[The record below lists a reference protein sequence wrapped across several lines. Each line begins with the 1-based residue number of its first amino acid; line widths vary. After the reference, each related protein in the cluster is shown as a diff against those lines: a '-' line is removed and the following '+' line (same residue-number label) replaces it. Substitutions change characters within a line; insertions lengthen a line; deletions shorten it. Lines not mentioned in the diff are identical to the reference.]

1 MVSSHRLCSRRLAL
15 VSMLGSAKCRSEL
28 NLSVGI
34 LWFPADQK
42 LVPWWWSRYRCWHLM
57 RRICSMSN
65 EPLLWRKAKPARLV
79 IADDHE
85 LARAG
90 LRAMLTGQRGLEL
103 VGEAANGREALAL
116 CRRLQPDLA
125 LIDVRMPEQDGLAA
139 CRAIK
144 RECPATS
151 VILVTMH
158 ENPEYLLEAL
168 KAGAAG
174 YVLKDISQ
182 RELIA
187 AVQGVLRG
195 EAILNK
201 ELVIR
206 LLGHLAGQTP
216 SQEELLLGRL
226 SPREREVLQL
236 LTQGQTNREI
246 AQQLIVSVST
256 VKIHVEHILAKLG
269 VSDRTQAAVRAIEL
283 GLLPTITKE

>member
-1 MVSSHRLCSRRLAL
+1 
-15 VSMLGSAKCRSEL
+15 
-28 NLSVGI
+28 
-34 LWFPADQK
+34 
-42 LVPWWWSRYRCWHLM
+42 
-57 RRICSMSN
+57 MSN
-65 EPLLWRKAKPARLV
+65 ELLLSRQAKPARLV

-90 LRAMLTGQRGLEL
+90 LRAMLTGQRGLEV
-103 VGEAANGREALAL
+103 VGEAANGHEALML

-125 LIDVRMPEQDGLAA
+125 LIDVRMPVQDGLAT

-144 RECPATS
+144 QEYPATS
-151 VILVTMH
+151 VILITIH
-158 ENPEYLLEAL
+158 ANPEYLIEAL

-182 RELIA
+182 RELIM
-187 AVQGVLRG
+187 AVQGVLCG
-195 EAILNK
+195 ESILNK
-201 ELVIR
+201 ELMIH
-206 LLGHLAGQTP
+206 LLRRMASETP
-216 SQEELLLGRL
+216 SQEELPAGRL

-246 AQQLIVSVST
+246 AGNLTVSVST

-283 GLLPTITKE
+283 GLLQTTS

>member
-1 MVSSHRLCSRRLAL
+1 
-15 VSMLGSAKCRSEL
+15 
-28 NLSVGI
+28 
-34 LWFPADQK
+34 
-42 LVPWWWSRYRCWHLM
+42 
-57 RRICSMSN
+57 MSN
-65 EPLLWRKAKPARLV
+65 EPLLWRKTKPARLM

-85 LARAG
+85 LARSG

-103 VGEAANGREALAL
+103 VGEAVNGREALAL

-125 LIDVRMPEQDGLAA
+125 LIDVRMPGQDGLAT

-144 RECPATS
+144 EQCPATS

-182 RELIA
+182 YELLT
-187 AVQGVLRG
+187 AVQRVLHG
-195 EAILNK
+195 EPILDK
-201 ELVIR
+201 ALATR
-206 LLGHLAGQTP
+206 LLQRLARERP
-216 SQEELLLGRL
+216 YQEELPPGRL

-246 AQQLIVSVST
+246 ARNLTLSVST
-256 VKIHVEHILAKLG
+256 VKIHVVHILAKLG

-283 GLLPTITKE
+283 GLVHSTSRE

>member
-1 MVSSHRLCSRRLAL
+1 
-15 VSMLGSAKCRSEL
+15 
-28 NLSVGI
+28 
-34 LWFPADQK
+34 
-42 LVPWWWSRYRCWHLM
+42 
-57 RRICSMSN
+57 MSN
-65 EPLLWRKAKPARLV
+65 DSSLWRKAKPARLV

-125 LIDVRMPEQDGLAA
+125 LIDVRMPEQDGLAT

-144 RECPATS
+144 QECPATS
-151 VILVTMH
+151 VILVTIH

-182 RELIA
+182 RELIT
-187 AVQGVLRG
+187 AVQGVLHG
-195 EAILNK
+195 ESMLNK

-206 LLGHLAGQTP
+206 LLQHRASETP
-216 SQEELLLGRL
+216 HPEELPPGRL

-246 AQQLIVSVST
+246 AQNLIVSVST
-256 VKIHVEHILAKLG
+256 VKSHVEHILAKLS

-283 GLLPTITKE
+283 GLLHTLSKE